1 MNDHI
6 ASMLETIID
15 TSVKTNKKD
24 EKITEL
30 PSKLSNYV
38 DHTDRIR
45 NKEGRRQTLVLQVK
59 QDQDEK
65 STELS

>member
-15 TSVKTNKKD
+15 TSVKTNKKY
-24 EKITEL
+24 EKITDL
-30 PSKLSNYV
+30 PSKLSNSV
-38 DHTDRIR
+38 DHTYIII
-45 NKEGRRQTLVLQVK
+45 NKEGRLQPLVLQVK